1 MIENNLGTIKRASK
15 DRISKAVSMIWEFP
29 WYIPTTLTIKNAKP
43 STMMIMSQA
52 FQMSTA

>member
-29 WYIPTTLTIKNAKP
+29 WYIPTPLTIKNAKP